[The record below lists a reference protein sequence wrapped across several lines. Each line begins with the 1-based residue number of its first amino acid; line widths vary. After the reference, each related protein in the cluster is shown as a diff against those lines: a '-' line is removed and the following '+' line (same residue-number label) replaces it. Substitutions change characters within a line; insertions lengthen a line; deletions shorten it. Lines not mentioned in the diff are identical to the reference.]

1 MACLIRVPTEIV
13 KSRTQTSAYGAGA
26 SSLMSATNVWK
37 LEGLRGFYRGFGIT
51 LAREVNTVR
60 TQYNRLR

>member
-60 TQYNRLR
+60 TQFYRLR